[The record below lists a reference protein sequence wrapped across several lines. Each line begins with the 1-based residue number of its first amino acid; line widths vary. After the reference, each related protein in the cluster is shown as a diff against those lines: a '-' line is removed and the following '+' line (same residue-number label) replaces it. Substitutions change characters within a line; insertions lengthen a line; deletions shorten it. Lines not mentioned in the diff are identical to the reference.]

1 MPKSSRMDLFINKAG
16 EKIYAHG
23 IRCENK
29 VTKKYPSSAVRRKYP
44 KSNKYR
50 ILKMHNQYPHLQ
62 YSPSYSGTIHGT
74 CEVQDFNYCMSF
86 ANAMQ
91 ALLGQNYNSFL
102 LTILSITVGFSCNG
116 DGKFKMF
123 DSHNLIE
130 IHMVCPSLKKLL
142 LEVNTLNGQIN
153 YFQMFYF
160 NSKISP
166 LKQIMQIL
174 KLQLFISPCYAVV
187 PHLFKAFV
195 FPSSNITLNRI
206 TDHANKFYKEKLNG
220 NNHPLTIKNFQIF
233 PHPLQSLVDIVK
245 EQFHSKD
252 VEYCIKFIC
261 CSTNMSNAGRQKVE
275 AKHKSRSQKELHAK
289 RRKESYALMEPTMK
303 KKIELLSRRAELYKS
318 LDPKEKEKLSSKSA
332 DQYKSLG
339 SAEKQNLLSSRAI
352 WYESLDTAQKQ
363 KRAEWFYS
371 LNSAQ
376 KQERAEWYKSLNPEE
391 KGKLL
396 SGKAEWYITL
406 DPADKDRVISQVQV
420 NMEAYRNSVQH
431 DLDYKITAFQSKIR
445 EGPYY
450 ICSVCNRVL
459 YRKTVI
465 QLK

>member
-1 MPKSSRMDLFINKAG
+1 M
-16 EKIYAHG
+16 
-23 IRCENK
+23 
-29 VTKKYPSSAVRRKYP
+29 
-44 KSNKYR
+44 
-50 ILKMHNQYPHLQ
+50 
-62 YSPSYSGTIHGT
+62 
-74 CEVQDFNYCMSF
+74 
-86 ANAMQ
+86 
-91 ALLGQNYNSFL
+91 
-102 LTILSITVGFSCNG
+102 
-116 DGKFKMF
+116 
-123 DSHNLIE
+123 
-130 IHMVCPSLKKLL
+130 
-142 LEVNTLNGQIN
+142 
-153 YFQMFYF
+153 
-160 NSKISP
+160 
-166 LKQIMQIL
+166 
-174 KLQLFISPCYAVV
+174 
-187 PHLFKAFV
+187 
-195 FPSSNITLNRI
+195 
-206 TDHANKFYKEKLNG
+206 
-220 NNHPLTIKNFQIF
+220 
-233 PHPLQSLVDIVK
+233 
-245 EQFHSKD
+245 
-252 VEYCIKFIC
+252 
-261 CSTNMSNAGRQKVE
+261 
-275 AKHKSRSQKELHAK
+275 
-289 RRKESYALMEPTMK
+289 
-303 KKIELLSRRAELYKS
+303 YKS

-406 DPADKDRVISQVQV
+406 DPADKDRVISQVQG